1 MLRLRYIV
9 SLSALVLCIQTGALA
24 QDYVESALIYS
35 RFRPGGSARV
45 QALGGAQVGLGG
57 DYSSA
62 ASNPAGL
69 GKFNRSEFTIT
80 PSVGSFSSKGTFLNQ
95 DASLD
100 NTQKQSMSKF
110 QLPGLS
116 IVFNMPASNRDKAY
130 VGGSFALTLSRTNDF
145 NHSTRYTQPNYDGSI
160 IDYFIDDAQGFT
172 TDAFLENGALYNDL
186 TGLSYHNYLIG
197 PTSILGSGGSDTVYF
212 TDVKTKPDVREDIKT
227 KGGTNQ
233 WNFAYGANFKDRFYL
248 GVGVGLTSLHYKS
261 QKTYTEVFPYDTVFT
276 SLKAVENLDIKG
288 NGVNATFGVLARPVD
303 FLQIGLSYTTPT
315 FTRISETYDASLA
328 TKWQNFDYNGD
339 GSEILND
346 VEAETD
352 IVESSYNITLPS
364 RLSAGVAFISQYG
377 FITADIE
384 TSNPGGA
391 RYSAG
396 TLDADLT
403 DNNSVIKAAYKRT
416 LSYRVGAEG
425 RYSIFRLRAG
435 YGVIGRAYNGHTN
448 DGNGATTVTGGG
460 KITTIS
466 GGVGVKL
473 KTFYIDFALVR
484 SSGDDVDYLPYT
496 YRNPNTPYY
505 GTGPVVGVKNVAYN
519 GLLTVGFTW

>member
-1 MLRLRYIV
+1 MLRLRYII
-9 SLSALVLCIQTGALA
+9 SLSALVLFIQTGVLA

-69 GKFNRSEFTIT
+69 GKFNRSEFSIT
-80 PSVGSFSSKGTFLNQ
+80 PSIGSFSSKGTFLNQ
-95 DASLD
+95 DASLN
-100 NTQKQSMSKF
+100 NTQNQSVTKF

-116 IVFNMPASNRDKAY
+116 LVFNVPSNRQGSAY
-130 VGGSFALTLSRTNDF
+130 VGGTFALTLSRTNDF
-145 NHSTRYTQPNYDGSI
+145 NHNTRYTQPNYDGSI
-160 IDYFIDDAQGFT
+160 IDYFIDNANGYT
-172 TDAFLENGALYNDL
+172 TDAFLENGPLYNDL
-186 TGLSYHNYLIG
+186 TGLAYHNFLIG
-197 PTSILGSGGSDTVYF
+197 PESIRSPNGPDDVYF
-212 TDVKTKPDVREDIKT
+212 TDETSRPDVREDVKT

-233 WNFAYGANFKDRFYL
+233 WNFAYGANIKDRIYF

-261 QKTYTEVFPYDTVFT
+261 QKVYTEVFYDTVLNN
-276 SLKAVENLDIKG
+276 LKAVENLDIKG
-288 NGVNATFGVLARPVD
+288 NGVNAAFGVLARPWD
-303 FLQIGLSYTTPT
+303 FFQIGLSYTTPT
-315 FTRISETYDASLA
+315 FTRMSETYDASLA
-328 TKWQNFDYNGD
+328 TSWQNYDYFRD
-339 GSEILND
+339 GKDPLTEES
-346 VEAETD
+346 AETD
-352 IVESSYNITLPS
+352 IIESNYNITLPS
-364 RLSAGVAFISQYG
+364 RLSMGVAFISKYG
-377 FITADIE
+377 FITGDIE
-384 TSNPGGA
+384 TSKVSGA

-396 TLDADLT
+396 TLDDDLT
-403 DNNSVIKAAYKRT
+403 DNNDIIKAAYKRT

-435 YGVIGRAYNGHTN
+435 YGVVGRAYKDHTN

-466 GGVGVKL
+466 GGLGVKL

-496 YRNPNTPYY
+496 FPSD
-505 GTGPVVGVKNVAYN
+505 GTGPVVRVKNVAYN

>member
-1 MLRLRYIV
+1 MLRLRYILF
-9 SLSALVLCIQTGALA
+9 LSALVLLVQTGALA

-69 GKFNRSEFTIT
+69 GKFNRSEFSIT
-80 PSVGSFSSKGTFLNQ
+80 PSIGSFSSKGTFLNQ

-100 NTQKQSMSKF
+100 NTQKQSNTKF

-116 IVFNMPASNRDKAY
+116 LVFNVPSNREGGAY

-145 NHSTRYTQPNYDGSI
+145 NHTTRYTQPNYDGSI
-160 IDYFIDDAQGFT
+160 IDYFVDNAQGYT
-172 TDAFLENGALYNDL
+172 TDAFLENGPLYNDL

-197 PTSILGSGGSDTVYF
+197 PESILGSGGSDTVYF

-227 KGGTNQ
+227 KGGTSQ

-261 QKTYTEVFPYDTVFT
+261 QKTYTETFPYDTLLT
-276 SLKAVENLDIKG
+276 SLQAVENLDIKG
-288 NGVNATFGVLARPVD
+288 NGVNATFGVLARPWD
-303 FLQIGLSYTTPT
+303 FVQIGLSYTTPT
-315 FTRISETYDASLA
+315 FTRISESYDASLA
-328 TKWQNFDYNGD
+328 TDWQNYDYNGD
-339 GSEILND
+339 GSVILD
-346 VEAETD
+346 KEKAETD
-352 IVESSYNITLPS
+352 IIESDYNITLPS
-364 RLSAGVAFISQYG
+364 RLSAGVAFITKYG
-377 FITADIE
+377 FLTGDVE
-384 TSNPGGA
+384 MSNPGGA

-403 DNNSVIKAAYKRT
+403 GNNDFIKAAYKRT
-416 LSYRVGAEG
+416 LNYRFGAEG

-435 YGVIGRAYNGHTN
+435 YGIIARAYKGHTN
-448 DGNGATTVTGGG
+448 DFNGATTVTGGG

-496 YRNPNTPYY
+496 FRN
-505 GTGPVVGVKNVAYN
+505 GSGPVVRVKNVSVN